1 MEIYGA
7 DIEGIRGLLISFDG
21 VIEEGSGVHLL
32 GKVTKVVSEGFV
44 RAIKAIETLNDWGI
58 DNCKVTIQLDPP
70 ATVKVSEGL
79 DLPIA
84 ITLLKANLFQN
95 TDKLNERIK
104 KIEESSKKA
113 INKKQKAGIRK
124 ALIEQLEHL
133 ISQRK
138 KIVKYK
144 SKIANDSNKYVLIGS
159 LNITT
164 GRLKPPRLGILS
176 MLSAVPEGYKVIVPE
191 ESNIHTALVAKSNN
205 FDAFIAKDLEE
216 VWDIFL
222 KKIKPR
228 KVKYIK
234 SRVREKK
241 ISGHIP
247 DLRAINGAGK
257 AKEAMSVA
265 VAGGH
270 NIMLIGPP
278 GQGKS
283 MLSTAATKLLPDL
296 SSEEIFEINK
306 IYSAKGLLNENE
318 VIISRPYREVN
329 KQTSE
334 AALFGGGTP
343 PVPGELS
350 LAHRGLLLFDEINL
364 FNGKIIESLRIPL
377 ENGTINLQRV
387 TSSIEYPCDF
397 IMVSCMNPCKCGWN
411 NHYICPACGE
421 TFVSTTI
428 CPIDNSKM
436 KHKCT
441 CTQREIAAFRDKLS
455 TPIQD
460 RIDLKVLLSSCR
472 DGSNKE
478 FGHATSTI
486 QRKITDAR
494 KIQQERYT
502 SNSTIFCN
510 ADIKDRVQFE
520 QYDKLLPGIKNSLHS
535 THKKLNM
542 TPRQQTRL
550 LLVCRTVADLAQS
563 EKIEK
568 KHIIKAV
575 KLMGLNDKYINKSIG

>member
-1 MEIYGA
+1 MKIYGA
-7 DIEGIRGLLISFDG
+7 DIEGIKGLLISFDG

-32 GKVTKVVSEGFV
+32 GKVTKVVNEGFV
-44 RAIKAIETLNDWGI
+44 RARKAIETLDDWGL

-95 TDKLNERIK
+95 TEKLNDRIK
-104 KIEESSKKA
+104 QLEGKVQKA
-113 INKKQKAGIRK
+113 KNSKQKADIRK
-124 ALIEQLEHL
+124 TLLEQLKHL

-138 KIVKYK
+138 KIIKYK
-144 SKIANDSNKYVLIGS
+144 SKIAKNDSKYVLIGS

-164 GRLKPPRLGILS
+164 GKLTPPRLGILS
-176 MLSAVPEGYKVIVPE
+176 MLSAVPKGYKVIVPE

-205 FDAFIAKDLEE
+205 FEAFIARDLKE

-222 KKIKPR
+222 KKTKPR

-247 DLRAINGAGK
+247 DLRAINGAAK
-257 AKEAMSVA
+257 AKEAMTVA
-265 VAGGH
+265 LAGGH

-306 IYSAKGLLNENE
+306 IYSAKGFLSENE
-318 VIISRPYREVN
+318 VIISLPYREVN

-364 FNGKIIESLRIPL
+364 FKGQTIESLRRPL
-377 ENGTINLQRV
+377 ERGTINLQRV

-397 IMVSCMNPCKCGWN
+397 IMVSCMNPCKCGWH
-411 NHYICPACGE
+411 NHYICPTCGE
-421 TFVSTTI
+421 TFVSATS
-428 CPIDNSKM
+428 CPNDNSLM
-436 KHKCT
+436 RHKCT
-441 CTQREIAAFRDKLS
+441 CTHREVSSFRDKLS
-455 TPIQD
+455 TPLQD

-472 DGSNKE
+472 DGGNND
-478 FGHATSTI
+478 FHYATSTI
-486 QRKITDAR
+486 QKRITNAR
-494 KIQQERYT
+494 KIQQKRYAE
-502 SNSTIFCN
+502 NSSIFCN
-510 ADIKDRVQFE
+510 ADIKDRVQYERF
-520 QYDKLLPGIKNSLHS
+520 DKLLPGIKNSLNS

-550 LLVCRTVADLAQS
+550 LLVCRTVADLVQS
-563 EKIEK
+563 KKIEK
-568 KHIIKAV
+568 AHIVKAV
-575 KLMGLNDKYINKSIG
+575 KLMGLNDKFINKSIG